1 METNSESPVT
11 GSLKVVK
18 TDLKEL
24 EKQLENRMLIA
35 NRSSSSIRSY
45 VRSVRKLYEFHK
57 CDLSILEID
66 QIIDFL
72 LYLKSEKGLHWRTL
86 KLYVAGLR
94 YYYQEIALQVELAKQ
109 IPYPKE
115 KPSLPKI
122 LSREELKQLFSG
134 CLNYKHKVMFRLMYS
149 SGLRRSEL
157 VNLKITDIDTKDG
170 KMRIRINNSKG
181 GKDRYTV
188 LSHTILEE
196 LRVYFT
202 MCKPKEYLFNGRYKG
217 EQMSFAGVRHALIE
231 ATKRSRLTKAVNL
244 HILRHCFASHALE
257 DGLNIKTL
265 QYLLG
270 HQAIQTTM
278 IYLHV
283 SEVPLHKAFSPLD
296 NWD

>member
-1 METNSESPVT
+1 MVTNSESPVT

-18 TDLKEL
+18 TDLKRI
-24 EKQLENRMLIA
+24 EKQLENRMRIA
-35 NRSSSSIRSY
+35 NRSPSSIRSY
-45 VRSVRKLYEFHK
+45 VRSIRKLYEFHN
-57 CDLSILEID
+57 CDLAILEID

-72 LYLKSEKGLHWRTL
+72 VYLKSEQGLHWRTL

-122 LSREELKQLFSG
+122 LSRAELKQLFSG

-149 SGLRRSEL
+149 SGLRRAEL
-157 VNLKITDIDTKDG
+157 VNLKIADIDTKDG

-202 MCKPKEYLFNGRYKG
+202 MCKPKDYLFNGRYKG
-217 EQMSFAGVRHALIE
+217 EPMSFAGVRHALME
-231 ATKRSRLTKAVNL
+231 ATKRCKLTKDVNL

-270 HQAIQTTM
+270 HQAIQTTL

>member
-1 METNSESPVT
+1 MREETGTKPTIE
-11 GSLKVVK
+11 LKH
-18 TDLKEL
+18 EL
-24 EKQLENRMLIA
+24 ELLSKRMAVA

-45 VRSVRKLYEFHK
+45 CRAIEKLWAMHE
-57 CDLSILEID
+57 CSPRLLEKD
-66 QIIDFL
+66 QLIDFL
-72 LYLKSEKGLHWRTL
+72 YHLQEEGLQWRTI

-94 YYYQEIALQVELAKQ
+94 YYYQEVVGNVKLAQQ

-115 KPSLPKI
+115 KPSLPVI
-122 LSREELKQLFSG
+122 LSREELQQVFEGSI
-134 CLNYKHKVMFRLMYS
+134 NYKHKVMFRLVYS
-149 SGLRRSEL
+149 AGLRRSEL
-157 VNLKITDIDTKDG
+157 ANLKLSDIETLDG

-188 LSHTILEE
+188 LSSTILEE
-196 LRVYFT
+196 LRIYFK
-202 MCKPKEYLFNGRYKG
+202 MSKPKTYLFNGRVKG
-217 EQMSFAGVRHALIE
+217 EPMSLGGIRHALVQ
-231 ATKRSRLTKAVNL
+231 AVKRSGLNKKVNM

-270 HQAIQTTM
+270 HQSIKTTL

-283 SEVPLHKAFSPLD
+283 SEVPLYKAFSPLD